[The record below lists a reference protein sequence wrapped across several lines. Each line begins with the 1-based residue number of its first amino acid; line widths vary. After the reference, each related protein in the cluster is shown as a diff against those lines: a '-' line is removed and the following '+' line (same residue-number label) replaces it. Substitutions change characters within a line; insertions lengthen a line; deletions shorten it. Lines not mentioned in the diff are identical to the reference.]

1 MVLRRESKII
11 LECHCE
17 KSRKLL
23 QVDMQESG
31 RLESGQRALSPST
44 LHERLVGH
52 ALAVTDD
59 LEGRSGVWGE
69 HSYARERGAASHSRV
84 RTLLLPRTPLAG
96 QAAPLA
102 LVDAVSSP
110 AARPAPPLDHL
121 DDSDSNDDDAT
132 AAADWERIVL
142 DAATTEAR
150 RRLAGAVVRLLTEM
164 RLRRLAVDRSRWR
177 RAESVRGAAARLRG
191 ALATATAGDSAWLH
205 GALLAHLPR
214 SQRTPYERVTGE
226 LRRVAPRLASRLG
239 TDAPPPPAE
248 PLNAAPPP
256 LDAATPGPWLGWV
269 SAGLERRDER
279 WRRRLGALMHV
290 RTLGSA
296 SARGGAPPERW
307 CATRAHAV
315 RSALVRFLQEAGSRP
330 VMLGGFGA
338 GAALAARLASARGV
352 RGAVLLAPPLLTA
365 EGPDEPPGEAP
376 AAALLVAG
384 GAAAAT
390 GRSAAAQMAAAGG
403 SRRLLLVAGADDAL
417 RLPRRHRLR
426 LGLPQQ
432 ALDAAIAEECVRW
445 IGEVCAEEEDERTE
459 ECAGVSVAA
468 VVSPGGA
475 GAAEGRVVSRVSG
488 GTPLA
493 LRPPGGRRADFHA
506 ADIMRL
512 PIVFADDLPD
522 AAEPKEERLR
532 VVAGATRTT
541 RVIVTKRS
549 ALEGAPTVRRPRA
562 ADSQRRRP

>member
-1 MVLRRESKII
+1 MPL
-11 LECHCE
+11 CE
-17 KSRKLL
+17 PRKLL
-23 QVDMQESG
+23 QVDMQGGG
-31 RLESGQRALSPST
+31 RLESNQRPLSPST

-69 HSYARERGAASHSRV
+69 HSYARERGAAPHSRV
-84 RTLLLPRTPLAG
+84 RTLLLPRAPLAA

-102 LVDAVSSP
+102 LVDAHSPP
-110 AARPAPPLDHL
+110 AARPAPPLDHP

-132 AAADWERIVL
+132 DAADWERIVL

-150 RRLAGAVVRLLTEM
+150 RRLAGAVVRLLAEL
-164 RLRRLAVDRSRWR
+164 RLRRLAVDRWR
-177 RAESVRGAAARLRG
+177 RAEFVRGAATRLRG

-226 LRRVAPRLASRLG
+226 LRRVAPRLAARLAP
-239 TDAPPPPAE
+239 DAPPPPPE
-248 PLNAAPPP
+248 PLDAAPPP

-269 SAGLERRDER
+269 SAGLERQDER
-279 WRRRLGALMHV
+279 WRRRLGALIHV
-290 RTLGSA
+290 RPLGGESA
-296 SARGGAPPERW
+296 GGGAPPERW

-330 VMLGGFGA
+330 VMLAGFGA

-390 GRSAAAQMAAAGG
+390 GRGAAAQMATGGG

-432 ALDAAIAEECVRW
+432 ALDAAIAEECARW
-445 IGEVCAEEEDERTE
+445 IGEVCAEEEDARTE
-459 ECAGVSVAA
+459 ECAGVSVVAD
-468 VVSPGGA
+468 VSPGIA
-475 GAAEGRVVSRVSG
+475 GGAEGRVVSRVSG

-549 ALEGAPTVRRPRA
+549 ALEAAAPLRRPRA
-562 ADSQRRRP
+562 AEPQRRRP

>member
-1 MVLRRESKII
+1 MPM
-11 LECHCE
+11 CE
-17 KSRKLL
+17 PRKLL
-23 QVDMQESG
+23 QADMQESA
-31 RLESGQRALSPST
+31 RLECGQRPLSPST

-69 HSYARERGAASHSRV
+69 HSYARERGAAPHSRV
-84 RTLLLPRTPLAG
+84 RTLLLPRAPLAA
-96 QAAPLA
+96 QSAPLA
-102 LVDAVSSP
+102 LVDAHSPP
-110 AARPAPPLDHL
+110 AARPAPPLDRP

-132 AAADWERIVL
+132 DAADWERIVL

-150 RRLAGAVVRLLTEM
+150 RRLAGAVVRLLAEM

-177 RAESVRGAAARLRG
+177 RAESVRGAATRLRG

-205 GALLAHLPR
+205 GVMLAHLPR

-226 LRRVAPRLASRLG
+226 LRRVAPRLAARLAP
-239 TDAPPPPAE
+239 DAPPPPAE
-248 PLNAAPPP
+248 PLDAAPPP

-279 WRRRLGALMHV
+279 WRRRLGALIHV
-290 RTLGSA
+290 RPLGGGSA
-296 SARGGAPPERW
+296 GAGAPPERW

-315 RSALVRFLQEAGSRP
+315 RSALVRLLQEAGSRP
-330 VMLGGFGA
+330 VVLGGFGA

-376 AAALLVAG
+376 SAALLVAG
-384 GAAAAT
+384 GAAATT
-390 GRSAAAQMAAAGG
+390 GRGAAAQMASGGG

-432 ALDAAIAEECVRW
+432 ALDAAIAEECARW

-459 ECAGVSVAA
+459 ECAGVAVAA
-468 VVSPGGA
+468 DVSPGA

-522 AAEPKEERLR
+522 ASEPKEERLR

-549 ALEGAPTVRRPRA
+549 ALEAAPSVRRPRA
-562 ADSQRRRP
+562 ADPQRRRP